1 MMSNRI
7 NSEALATMGSRC
19 IVVTAV
25 TLPFLAWYEAN
36 WGLAGFRS
44 TEDLRRRGTY
54 LQFIWV
60 TISVNIVKSGS
71 GTHVSKSFADR

>member
-7 NSEALATMGSRC
+7 NSEALATIGSRC

-36 WGLAGFRS
+36 WGLARFCL
-44 TEDLRRRGTY
+44 TEDVRRRRTY
-54 LQFIWV
+54 LQFTWV
-60 TISVNIVKSGS
+60 TIGVDIVKSGS
-71 GTHVSKSFADR
+71 GTHVSKSFAHR